1 MNLSQGIP
9 VEVVPEVLLSSCTTS
24 TTAQIRWVGTE
35 QREFTWESST
45 SQEIPG
51 SSKLKVGC
59 VLLKPSGEESPCHS
73 RGAPAEFLPGFAAS
87 NLDRFLLLLSSCA
100 LISCAPKGTL
110 GTSPSPVQRAQ
121 FSSCSFKLSL
131 MSLMWFP
138 DQLTPTQLRARQ
150 YRPHAALETLF
161 PD

>member
-9 VEVVPEVLLSSCTTS
+9 VEVVPEVLLSSCSTS
-24 TTAQIRWVGTE
+24 TTAQIRWVGAE

-87 NLDRFLLLLSSCA
+87 DLDRFLLLLSSAVGQELC
-100 LISCAPKGTL
+100 SKGHF
-110 GTSPSPVQRAQ
+110 GNQPQPRSE
-121 FSSCSFKLSL
+121 SSI
-131 MSLMWFP
+131 
-138 DQLTPTQLRARQ
+138 
-150 YRPHAALETLF
+150 LF
-161 PD
+161 VFL